1 MPRTPMDRDVN
12 RIRDIILQ
20 VGLDLNGADR
30 VLPGAE
36 ADLRCLRIKPLATEQ
51 SPGDH

>member
-1 MPRTPMDRDVN
+1 
-12 RIRDIILQ
+12 
-20 VGLDLNGADR
+20 